1 MVLFLNAPEAH
12 MLTPELV
19 AFIPLSLLLLR
30 IMIALVFGTSGW
42 SHLTKPKERGES
54 IGMSPAATAVL
65 GAVELAS
72 AVALVLGVFVQIAA
86 VLLIGVMLGAIG
98 KKMFVWKSGFWGE
111 KNDGWYYDLLY
122 LVCNVVLLATGGGDW
137 TLL

>member
-1 MVLFLNAPEAH
+1 
-12 MLTPELV
+12 MLVPEL
-19 AFIPLSLLLLR
+19 AAYTPLSLLLLR

-54 IGMSPAATAVL
+54 IGMSPAATSVL

-72 AVALVLGVFVQIAA
+72 AIALVLGVFVQVAA

-98 KKMFVWKSGFWGE
+98 KKMFVWKSGFWGS